1 MKQEINSGH
10 YFEIMDRAYITID
23 NLESNLYH
31 HPALSKKMRK
41 KLEKVEG
48 LIGEVYQWA
57 WSKYDFLED
66 K

>member
-10 YFEIMDRAYITID
+10 YFEIMDRAYVTIE

-31 HPALSKKMRK
+31 HPALSQRMRK
-41 KLEKVEG
+41 KLEKASE

-57 WSKYDFLED
+57 GKKYELTEGE
-66 K
+66 